1 MENLSYSS
9 YPDSG
14 NSSPRSRE
22 IDCEN
27 ASWDE
32 PPTNYKVKFMC
43 SYGGKIHPRPHD
55 NQLTYVGGDT
65 KILAVDRNI
74 RFSGFMQKLSSLCDS
89 DACFKYQ
96 LPGEDLD
103 ALISVTTDEDLE
115 HMMLEYDRLYRA
127 SAKPARLRLFLFPVN
142 PPSSTFGTNDT
153 KSERQWFV
161 DALNSVQIQNL
172 ETSSPSAA
180 TSTAIPDFLFGLEK
194 SQAPPV
200 VASKLQD
207 PPPQQ
212 PTVPEIT
219 AKEFHAGSDCGSE
232 DRHVIG
238 DPVVSP
244 AEFQRLQIS
253 SHDQAMF
260 NRKIDE
266 TNPRGYSGEY
276 YQQKLQEKLSLP
288 QPTVPVQIPGS
299 YFSERPMNS
308 GLYPMAAA
316 PGNEQ
321 QVYLIPTAAG
331 MYQAPAMRP
340 VTGQVGQGYYG
351 MQRVVPEVY
360 REQPMYNL
368 VPQQSI
374 QQPKIGGYSEAI
386 GMVRPQMS
394 GGIGVTEAG
403 YAQVGYDG
411 AGRQVYYTAPGG
423 VVPQY
428 QAVSAAMD
436 VRQSGG
442 ALNQEG

>member
-1 MENLSYSS
+1 
-9 YPDSG
+9 
-14 NSSPRSRE
+14 
-22 IDCEN
+22 
-27 ASWDE
+27 
-32 PPTNYKVKFMC
+32 
-43 SYGGKIHPRPHD
+43 
-55 NQLTYVGGDT
+55 
-65 KILAVDRNI
+65 
-74 RFSGFMQKLSSLCDS
+74 
-89 DACFKYQ
+89 
-96 LPGEDLD
+96 
-103 ALISVTTDEDLE
+103 
-115 HMMLEYDRLYRA
+115 
-127 SAKPARLRLFLFPVN
+127 
-142 PPSSTFGTNDT
+142 
-153 KSERQWFV
+153 
-161 DALNSVQIQNL
+161 
-172 ETSSPSAA
+172 
-180 TSTAIPDFLFGLEK
+180 
-194 SQAPPV
+194 
-200 VASKLQD
+200 
-207 PPPQQ
+207 
-212 PTVPEIT
+212 
-219 AKEFHAGSDCGSE
+219 
-232 DRHVIG
+232 
-238 DPVVSP
+238 
-244 AEFQRLQIS
+244 
-253 SHDQAMF
+253 
-260 NRKIDE
+260 
-266 TNPRGYSGEY
+266 
-276 YQQKLQEKLSLP
+276 
-288 QPTVPVQIPGS
+288 
-299 YFSERPMNS
+299 
-308 GLYPMAAA
+308 MAAA